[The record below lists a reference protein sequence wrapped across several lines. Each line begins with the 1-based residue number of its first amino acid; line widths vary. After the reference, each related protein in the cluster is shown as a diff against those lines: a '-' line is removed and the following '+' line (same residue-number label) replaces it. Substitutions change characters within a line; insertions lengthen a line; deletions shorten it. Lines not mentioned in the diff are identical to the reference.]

1 MRLIVLALCSYL
13 IGGINPAYL
22 LTRRKKGVDIRSC
35 GTGNAGA
42 TNAMFALG
50 FKPALVVML
59 LDVCKAALCVLAG
72 RYLVPG
78 NVYAAPLAGLVCT
91 FGHIFPVWLR
101 FRGGKGVACMCGT
114 ILALTP
120 ALVLPLLAAA
130 FLFGVICNRASL
142 VPTFTATAYVPM
154 YYFWTGNTDVTVL
167 LLVLPLLMLFTHRKN
182 IFRWTP
188 ETPFRT
194 MVFRHNLDECV
205 ERRGTGR
212 DK

>member
-91 FGHIFPVWLR
+91 LGHIFPVWLR

-130 FLFGVICNRASL
+130 FVFGVICNRASL
-142 VPTFTATAYVPM
+142 VPAFTATAYVPM
-154 YYFWTGNTDVTVL
+154 YYFLDGEYRRYGASARPAAADAVHAPEKYLPLDAGNT
-167 LLVLPLLMLFTHRKN
+167 LPHDGLSPQSGRV
-182 IFRWTP
+182 R
-188 ETPFRT
+188 RAA
-194 MVFRHNLDECV
+194 RHG
-205 ERRGTGR
+205 ER
-212 DK
+212 